1 MYLQCL
7 DGANA
12 STEVLGWSVQLQKQ
26 SSRKNLRI
34 IGERYMKAKQLIA
47 STAFALAALWQGSA
61 MAGTQSNGQWQHTLT
76 IYAWLPSID
85 GTLSYDDPQP
95 ARNNVEVDAGDLLDK
110 LKMVFMGNWESRR
123 EKLSIFADVVYL
135 RLGDTNNTS
144 VNLGPGIPL
153 DVKVDQ
159 DLTAWMVTGAL
170 GYNVVNT
177 DKAMMDVIGGVRYLS
192 VDAEAKLEVNGPL
205 PPTPAPR
212 KLDGSET
219 LWDGIVGVRGQL
231 KLNDRWYLPYYADIG
246 AGSSSLTYQLLAGV
260 GYRFD
265 KVDVK
270 LAYRHLFYDQSGD
283 KLLQD
288 VTFSGPALGVGFK
301 F

>member
-1 MYLQCL
+1 
-7 DGANA
+7 
-12 STEVLGWSVQLQKQ
+12 
-26 SSRKNLRI
+26 
-34 IGERYMKAKQLIA
+34 MKAKQIIA
-47 STAFALAALWQGSA
+47 TTAIALAALWHGSVT
-61 MAGTQSNGQWQHTLT
+61 AGTQSDGQWQHTLT
-76 IYAWLPSID
+76 IYGWLPSID
-85 GTLSYDDPQP
+85 GTISYDNPQRS
-95 ARNNVEVDAGDLLDK
+95 RNNVGVDASDILDN
-110 LKMVFMGNWESRR
+110 LKMAFMGTWESRR
-123 EKLSIFADVVYL
+123 DKLSIFADVVYL

-144 VNLGPGIPL
+144 IDFGPGVPL

-177 DKAMMDVIGGVRYLS
+177 DKAMMDVIGGVRYLT
-192 VDAEAKLEVNGPL
+192 VDTEAKLQVNGPL
-205 PPTPAPR
+205 PPTPPPR

-260 GYRFD
+260 GYRFE

-288 VTFSGPALGVGFK
+288 VTFSGPALGIGFR